1 MFGVGKSI
9 QPGDSEPTKFDIPH
23 NGMRDLTPNI
33 ARHDDS
39 TSVQHQ
45 IDKAGKKI
53 RDRIEYKAT
62 PALAREAGSRLV
74 EPCFNS
80 PIKGYSF
87 KILQGRAG
95 IVDGEKYTEEII
107 KISDDLARCK
117 RIRIRNG
124 KERVDYVQFKAGVSS
139 LVTTVAPWHVKI
151 LERLNPE
158 DRQQL
163 LLHLV
168 EVQTETIKRISD
180 RPTYGG
186 GIHLDTALP
195 HFHLH
200 VQKTDWDN
208 TVYPKAKF
216 LTAGPWTVG
225 AYRINNKF
233 PNLLSEQKKRMLESN
248 LERKDTTHLVDLHVA
263 LELDEAMEAWI
274 RKKGLLVKYEAD
286 CEEYER
292 RKAKVQKDEKHHA
305 LMSAALERFVV
316 DGIWPIAYR
325 AMTLAM
331 YRMIPKELRGAI
343 MLAIR
348 ATQIV
353 KRPVATLAK
362 MAINAALL
370 PAQPEIKMER
380 PMMR

>member
-1 MFGVGKSI
+1 
-9 QPGDSEPTKFDIPH
+9 
-23 NGMRDLTPNI
+23 MRDLTPGV
-33 ARHDDS
+33 AKHDDA
-39 TSVQHQ
+39 TSEKHQ
-45 IDKAGKKI
+45 RDKREKKA

-107 KISDDLARCK
+107 KISQDLARCK
-117 RIRIRNG
+117 RVRIRDG
-124 KERVDYVQFKAGVSS
+124 KERVDYVKFKAGVSS
-139 LVTTVAPWHVKI
+139 LVTTVAPWGVKT
-151 LERLNPE
+151 LERL
-158 DRQQL
+158 DSDARQQL

-168 EVQTETIKRISD
+168 EVQAATIKRISD
-180 RPTYGG
+180 RPVYGG

-208 TVYPKAKF
+208 TIYPKSRF
-216 LTAGPWTVG
+216 LTAGPWAVG
-225 AYRINNKF
+225 AQRISHKF
-233 PNLLSEQKKRMLESN
+233 PNLLTEQKKRMLESN
-248 LERKDTTHLVDLHVA
+248 LERKDTTYLVDLHVA
-263 LELDEAMEAWI
+263 LELDEAMEMWI
-274 RKKGLLVKYEAD
+274 RAKGLWKNYQAD
-286 CEEYER
+286 CEEYQK
-292 RKAKVQKDEKHHA
+292 RKAKVQRDEKYQA
-305 LMSAALERFVV
+305 LMSAALERFVI
-316 DGIWPIAYR
+316 DGIWPIAYK

-348 ATQIV
+348 TTQII
-353 KRPVATLAK
+353 KRPVATIAK
-362 MAINAALL
+362 MAINTALF
-370 PAQPEIKMER
+370 PAQPEMKMER
-380 PMMR
+380 PRLY